1 MNVMTKERS
10 ENPTTPRS
18 TFLRERDI
26 LDPAPN
32 SMFSDRYISGIEKFQ
47 EQDSPFFVSDSLRTG
62 ATPRLSYPL
71 TLSPPLKHSP
81 TDMDC
86 SRSPFVFHDVSI
98 NNSRAGYRISH
109 EQQPDVLFPPSTSNT
124 SDRSMMEGD
133 SYSRPLP
140 DPHTPRLSSG
150 ANQPLFDKYYYSPIA
165 SSRIER
171 PLFTNHTDDSILSVP
186 LFLQTPPVD
195 SDIDFDSMSL
205 DTQMRWLQPPKLELS
220 DESQKKAHYT
230 MYRFSSEHEEGAD
243 TTNTEPETTVKD
255 SPKETRPR
263 RDTDD
268 SFSEN
273 YEEESI
279 EEEELL
285 ISSRSESSN
294 HSHRSLSSRQSSRYR
309 TDHTRKTHNQSDSI
323 VKKSLKRSVST
334 SAGEHSATPDPSSKV
349 TEEGESQYFP
359 VTIAAHP
366 CNCKKSRCLKL
377 YCECFSAD
385 MYCNGCNCTSCLNN
399 PAHQKEREEA
409 KQLLLSR
416 NTNAF
421 KPRVVADAQLN
432 RINLKGCN
440 CRKTGCLKKYC
451 ECYQSG
457 IPCGQNCRCQ
467 DCRNTGDSA
476 VMGSKRPAK

>member
-1 MNVMTKERS
+1 MV
-10 ENPTTPRS
+10 
-18 TFLRERDI
+18 
-26 LDPAPN
+26 
-32 SMFSDRYISGIEKFQ
+32 
-47 EQDSPFFVSDSLRTG
+47 
-62 ATPRLSYPL
+62 
-71 TLSPPLKHSP
+71 
-81 TDMDC
+81 
-86 SRSPFVFHDVSI
+86 
-98 NNSRAGYRISH
+98 
-109 EQQPDVLFPPSTSNT
+109 
-124 SDRSMMEGD
+124 
-133 SYSRPLP
+133 
-140 DPHTPRLSSG
+140 
-150 ANQPLFDKYYYSPIA
+150 
-165 SSRIER
+165 
-171 PLFTNHTDDSILSVP
+171 
-186 LFLQTPPVD
+186 
-195 SDIDFDSMSL
+195 
-205 DTQMRWLQPPKLELS
+205 
-220 DESQKKAHYT
+220 
-230 MYRFSSEHEEGAD
+230 
-243 TTNTEPETTVKD
+243 
-255 SPKETRPR
+255 ETRPR

-323 VKKSLKRSVST
+323 VKKSLKRSGTELSNSLSGVST

-359 VTIAAHP
+359 VTIAVGMDEKSEIQAHP

-399 PAHQKEREEA
+399 PVHLKRECDHQAHQKEREEA

-440 CRKTGCLKKYC
+440 CRKTGCLKKYG

-467 DCRNTGDSA
+467 VSIKIGLHDRIVEIQVIA
-476 VMGSKRPAK
+476 P